1 MLTNKLIDQVFIP
14 LQIRIEFDIFYEN
27 LKRFVMKI
35 NAKKLYR
42 IYILTNKNHKYEDY
56 YEYYLYLILC
66 SDTLLEGKDNVFR
79 LFR

>member
-1 MLTNKLIDQVFIP
+1 MVTDKLIDQVFIP

-27 LKRFVMKI
+27 LKRFAMET
-35 NAKKLYR
+35 NAKKLCR

-66 SDTLLEGKDNVFR
+66 SETERV
-79 LFR
+79 

>member
-1 MLTNKLIDQVFIP
+1 MVTDKLIDQVFIP

-27 LKRFVMKI
+27 LKRFIMET

-42 IYILTNKNHKYEDY
+42 IYILTNKNYKYEDY

-66 SDTLLEGKDNVFR
+66 SETERV
-79 LFR
+79 

>member
-1 MLTNKLIDQVFIP
+1 MVTDKLIDQVSIP

-27 LKRFVMKI
+27 LKRFVMET

-42 IYILTNKNHKYEDY
+42 VYILANKNYKYENY

-66 SDTLLEGKDNVFR
+66 SETERV
-79 LFR
+79 

>member
-1 MLTNKLIDQVFIP
+1 MVTDKLIDQAFIP

-27 LKRFVMKI
+27 LKRFVMET

-56 YEYYLYLILC
+56 YEYYLYLILY
-66 SDTLLEGKDNVFR
+66 SEIERV
-79 LFR
+79 

>member
-1 MLTNKLIDQVFIP
+1 MVTDKLINQVFIP

-27 LKRFVMKI
+27 LKRFVMKT

-66 SDTLLEGKDNVFR
+66 SDLER
-79 LFR
+79 AI

>member
-1 MLTNKLIDQVFIP
+1 MLNDKLIDKVFIP

-27 LKRFVMKI
+27 LKRFIMET

-66 SDTLLEGKDNVFR
+66 SEKEKIY
-79 LFR
+79 

>member
-1 MLTNKLIDQVFIP
+1 MVTDKLIDQVFIP

-27 LKRFVMKI
+27 LKRFVMET

-56 YEYYLYLILC
+56 YDYYLYLILC
-66 SDTLLEGKDNVFR
+66 SDLER
-79 LFR
+79 MI

>member
-1 MLTNKLIDQVFIP
+1 MLTDKLIDQVFIP

-27 LKRFVMKI
+27 LKRFVMGT

-42 IYILTNKNHKYEDY
+42 IYILSNKNHKYEDY

-66 SDTLLEGKDNVFR
+66 SETERV
-79 LFR
+79 

>member
-1 MLTNKLIDQVFIP
+1 MVTDKLIDQVFIP

-27 LKRFVMKI
+27 LKRFVMET

-42 IYILTNKNHKYEDY
+42 IYILANKNHKYEDY

-66 SDTLLEGKDNVFR
+66 SETER
-79 LFR
+79 AI

>member
-1 MLTNKLIDQVFIP
+1 MVTNKLLDKVFLP
-14 LQIRIEFDIFYEN
+14 LQMRISIDIFYEN
-27 LKRFVMKI
+27 LKRFIMEK

-66 SDTLLEGKDNVFR
+66 SEIER
-79 LFR
+79 IY

>member
-1 MLTNKLIDQVFIP
+1 MVTDKLIDQVFIP

-27 LKRFVMKI
+27 LKRFIMET

-66 SDTLLEGKDNVFR
+66 SEIERV
-79 LFR
+79 

>member
-1 MLTNKLIDQVFIP
+1 MLTNKLINQVFIP

-27 LKRFVMKI
+27 LKRFVMEI

-42 IYILTNKNHKYEDY
+42 IYILANKNHKYEDY

-66 SDTLLEGKDNVFR
+66 SETERV
-79 LFR
+79 

>member
-1 MLTNKLIDQVFIP
+1 MLTNKLIDQVFVP

-27 LKRFVMKI
+27 LKRFIMET

-66 SDTLLEGKDNVFR
+66 SETER
-79 LFR
+79 IY

>member
-1 MLTNKLIDQVFIP
+1 MVTDKLIDQVFIP

-27 LKRFVMKI
+27 LKCFVMEE

-56 YEYYLYLILC
+56 YEYFLYLILY
-66 SDTLLEGKDNVFR
+66 SETERV
-79 LFR
+79 

>member
-1 MLTNKLIDQVFIP
+1 MLTDKLIDQVFIP

-27 LKRFVMKI
+27 LKRFVMET

-66 SDTLLEGKDNVFR
+66 SEIERV
-79 LFR
+79 

>member
-1 MLTNKLIDQVFIP
+1 MLTDKLIDQVFIP

-27 LKRFVMKI
+27 LKRFIMET

-56 YEYYLYLILC
+56 YEYYLYLIIC
-66 SDTLLEGKDNVFR
+66 SEIER
-79 LFR
+79 IY

>member
-1 MLTNKLIDQVFIP
+1 MLTDKLIDQVFIP
-14 LQIRIEFDIFYEN
+14 LQMRIEFDIFYEN
-27 LKRFVMKI
+27 LKRFVMET

-66 SDTLLEGKDNVFR
+66 SEIEIV
-79 LFR
+79 

>member
-1 MLTNKLIDQVFIP
+1 MVTDKLIDQVFIP

-27 LKRFVMKI
+27 LKRFVMET

-42 IYILTNKNHKYEDY
+42 IYILINKNHKYKDY

-66 SDTLLEGKDNVFR
+66 SETERV
-79 LFR
+79 

>member
-1 MLTNKLIDQVFIP
+1 MLTNKLIDQVFVP

-27 LKRFVMKI
+27 LKRFIMET

-42 IYILTNKNHKYEDY
+42 IYILSNKNHKYEDY

-66 SDTLLEGKDNVFR
+66 SETERV
-79 LFR
+79 

>member
-1 MLTNKLIDQVFIP
+1 MVTDKLIDQIFIP

-27 LKRFVMKI
+27 LKRFVMET

-42 IYILTNKNHKYEDY
+42 IYILANKKHKYEDY

-66 SDTLLEGKDNVFR
+66 SETERV
-79 LFR
+79 

>member
-27 LKRFVMKI
+27 LKRFVMKT

-66 SDTLLEGKDNVFR
+66 SDTLLEGKDNVF
-79 LFR
+79 

>member
-1 MLTNKLIDQVFIP
+1 MVTDKLIDQVFIP

-27 LKRFVMKI
+27 LKRFIMET

-66 SDTLLEGKDNVFR
+66 SGTERV
-79 LFR
+79 